1 MEKNKKWLAV
11 TEGGIWETQRSLR
24 GREQACKA
32 MENRLKTVLEMNDFI
47 WPERAERERGMWL
60 EVGLVNVRDTIIG
73 IILKLNT
80 LEKEKKKREIQATR
94 RVENLESTKEYKVSG
109 QRLGKPLR
117 PRIEM
122 YDLMIIMTSEIVK
135 RTRHITQIV
144 IVNLQGKIE
153 RNLLEWITFEKENQG
168 TGREK
173 NRESKE

>member
-1 MEKNKKWLAV
+1 M
-11 TEGGIWETQRSLR
+11 
-24 GREQACKA
+24 
-32 MENRLKTVLEMNDFI
+32 
-47 WPERAERERGMWL
+47 
-60 EVGLVNVRDTIIG
+60 
-73 IILKLNT
+73 
-80 LEKEKKKREIQATR
+80 
-94 RVENLESTKEYKVSG
+94 ESTKEYKVSG
-109 QRLGKPLR
+109 QRLGKLLR

>member
-1 MEKNKKWLAV
+1 M
-11 TEGGIWETQRSLR
+11 
-24 GREQACKA
+24 
-32 MENRLKTVLEMNDFI
+32 
-47 WPERAERERGMWL
+47 
-60 EVGLVNVRDTIIG
+60 
-73 IILKLNT
+73 
-80 LEKEKKKREIQATR
+80 
-94 RVENLESTKEYKVSG
+94 SG

-122 YDLMIIMTSEIVK
+122 YDLMIIMTIEIVK